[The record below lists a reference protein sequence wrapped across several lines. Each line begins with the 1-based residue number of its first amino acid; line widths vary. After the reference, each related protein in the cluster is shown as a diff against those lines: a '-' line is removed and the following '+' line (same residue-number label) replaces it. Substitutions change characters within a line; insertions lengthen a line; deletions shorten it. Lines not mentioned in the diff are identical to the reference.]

1 MDGEDWP
8 DPLPKGWTLKKYSN
22 GKVWAHNT
30 RTGQTFHTKK
40 DLLRY
45 VRYAENVLPLFANNN
60 LPYEDSQAVA
70 DSKGKTVDD
79 NAGESA
85 KAFDD
90 KEGNSEQPSDNEDA
104 NLGKGDDDDDDD
116 DEDDDDDSL
125 YGGLDFSKGI
135 WGIDDVEIIE
145 RTSSHASVIVTDVS
159 NAHHNQLPERNMKVQ
174 ADQQPE
180 TKMKT
185 KTVTEHWRN
194 KRAGPPKKFKMP
206 PKRFRGSGSR
216 KNRHQKP

>member
-1 MDGEDWP
+1 M
-8 DPLPKGWTLKKYSN
+8 
-22 GKVWAHNT
+22 
-30 RTGQTFHTKK
+30 
-40 DLLRY
+40 
-45 VRYAENVLPLFANNN
+45 
-60 LPYEDSQAVA
+60 
-70 DSKGKTVDD
+70 
-79 NAGESA
+79 
-85 KAFDD
+85 
-90 KEGNSEQPSDNEDA
+90 
-104 NLGKGDDDDDDD
+104 GKGDDDDDD

-145 RTSSHASVIVTDVS
+145 RTSSHASVIVTDVP
-159 NAHHNQLPERNMKVQ
+159 NAHNNQLPERNMKVQ

-185 KTVTEHWRN
+185 KTVTEHRRN
-194 KRAGPPKKFKMP
+194 KRAGPRKKFKMP

>member
-22 GKVWAHNT
+22 GKVWAHNA
-30 RTGQTFHTKK
+30 RTGQTFRTKK

-45 VRYAENVLPLFANNN
+45 VHYAENVLPLFANNN
-60 LPYEDSQAVA
+60 LPYENSQAVA
-70 DSKGKTVDD
+70 DSKGKAVDD
-79 NAGESA
+79 NTGESA

-90 KEGNSEQPSDNEDA
+90 KEGNAEQPSDNEDG
-104 NLGKGDDDDDDD
+104 NSGEGDDDD
-116 DEDDDDDSL
+116 DEDDNSL

-145 RTSSHASVIVTDVS
+145 RTSFHASVIVTDVP
-159 NAHHNQLPERNMKVQ
+159 NTHNNQLPERNMKVQ
-174 ADQQPE
+174 ADQQLE
-180 TKMKT
+180 TET
-185 KTVTEHWRN
+185 KTVTEHRRN
-194 KRAGPPKKFKMP
+194 KRTGPRKKFKMP

-216 KNRHQKP
+216 KNRHQKS

>member
-30 RTGQTFHTKK
+30 RTGQTFRTKRSPS
-40 DLLRY
+40 LY
-45 VRYAENVLPLFANNN
+45 NN

-70 DSKGKTVDD
+70 DSKGKAVDD
-79 NAGESA
+79 NTGESA

-90 KEGNSEQPSDNEDA
+90 KEGNSEQPSDNEDG
-104 NLGKGDDDDDDD
+104 NSGKVMMMTTTMTTV
-116 DEDDDDDSL
+116 
-125 YGGLDFSKGI
+125 Y
-135 WGIDDVEIIE
+135 DVEIIE
-145 RTSSHASVIVTDVS
+145 RTSSHASVIVTDVP
-159 NAHHNQLPERNMKVQ
+159 NTHNNQLPERNMKVQ

-180 TKMKT
+180 TKTKAKA
-185 KTVTEHWRN
+185 KTVTEHRRN
-194 KRAGPPKKFKMP
+194 KRTGPQKKFKMP

>member
-45 VRYAENVLPLFANNN
+45 VRYAENVLPLFAN
-60 LPYEDSQAVA
+60 
-70 DSKGKTVDD
+70 
-79 NAGESA
+79 
-85 KAFDD
+85 
-90 KEGNSEQPSDNEDA
+90 
-104 NLGKGDDDDDDD
+104 
-116 DEDDDDDSL
+116 
-125 YGGLDFSKGI
+125 FSKGI

-145 RTSSHASVIVTDVS
+145 RTSSHASVIVTDVP
-159 NAHHNQLPERNMKVQ
+159 NAHNNQLPERNMKVQ

-185 KTVTEHWRN
+185 KTVTEHQRN

-216 KNRHQKP
+216 KNRHQNP

>member
-1 MDGEDWP
+1 M
-8 DPLPKGWTLKKYSN
+8 
-22 GKVWAHNT
+22 H
-30 RTGQTFHTKK
+30 
-40 DLLRY
+40 
-45 VRYAENVLPLFANNN
+45 YAENVLPLFANNN
-60 LPYEDSQAVA
+60 LPYEDSQAEA
-70 DSKGKTVDD
+70 DSKGKAVDD

-90 KEGNSEQPSDNEDA
+90 KEGNSEQPSDNEDG
-104 NLGKGDDDDDDD
+104 NSGEGDDDD
-116 DEDDDDDSL
+116 DDDDDSL

-145 RTSSHASVIVTDVS
+145 RTSSHGSVIVTDVP
-159 NAHHNQLPERNMKVQ
+159 NTHNNQLPERNMKVQ

-185 KTVTEHWRN
+185 KTRRN
-194 KRAGPPKKFKMP
+194 KRAGPRKKFQMP